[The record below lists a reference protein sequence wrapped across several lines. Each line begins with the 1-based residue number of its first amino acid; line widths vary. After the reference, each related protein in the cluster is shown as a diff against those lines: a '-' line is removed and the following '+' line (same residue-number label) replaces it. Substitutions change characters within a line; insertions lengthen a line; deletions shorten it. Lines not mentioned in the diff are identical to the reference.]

1 MKNYVK
7 IWVWII
13 LSMLSVWFAWYAL
26 LKWDISFDDFKQT
39 SNEEAQTIDKN
50 LNELFE

>member
-26 LKWDISFDDFKQT
+26 LKWDISFDDFRATTNQE
-39 SNEEAQTIDKN
+39 SQNIDEN
-50 LNELFE
+50 LWEIFE